1 MGDSAVLVSNDNADF
16 ISSQEKF
23 KFIDDIIILEKIN
36 LLYIGLA
43 SYNYKSNVASD
54 IIENGYFLP
63 PENLNTQA
71 NLKKNIWMDPKQQN
85 VAEYIQKQDNELQLH
100 QRLSVDNKVLENI
113 TETKLLGVM
122 INNTLTWDS
131 NTKYITK

>member
-1 MGDSAVLVSNDNADF
+1 MGDSAVLVSNDNTDF

-43 SYNYKSNVASD
+43 SYNYKSNVVSD

-71 NLKKNIWMDPKQQN
+71 NLKKNI
-85 VAEYIQKQDNELQLH
+85 
-100 QRLSVDNKVLENI
+100 
-113 TETKLLGVM
+113 
-122 INNTLTWDS
+122 
-131 NTKYITK
+131 

>member
-1 MGDSAVLVSNDNADF
+1 
-16 ISSQEKF
+16 
-23 KFIDDIIILEKIN
+23 
-36 LLYIGLA
+36 
-43 SYNYKSNVASD
+43 
-54 IIENGYFLP
+54 
-63 PENLNTQA
+63 
-71 NLKKNIWMDPKQQN
+71 MDPKQQN

-131 NTKYITK
+131 NTKYITKRANVRMRMLQKLVEFNVPEEDNIFILYIRSVLELNLLRKCPHQNRSRLPGRQKRAIVSEICKSMPQQQ